1 MRESSIREL
10 NDSKNLLSWK
20 FATAI
25 LAFLWVPLVTFDFD
39 SHHDG
44 LIMVNVKLLR
54 DAISNSG
61 EWPFNQYGSF
71 WVFPQA
77 LFSMLFPEGF
87 LLLSIR
93 IFTVI
98 CYWITGYLI
107 WSLGSKFV
115 SRKGAFLAVV
125 LFFGSQPFI
134 GRFASDLTPWP
145 SAVLM
150 PVIVGEAIILNF
162 VIGENRRID
171 FKERAALFIAG
182 LIAPV
187 IVLTR
192 AQVGIALLLSILFF
206 VFLSK
211 GFLGTIW
218 ISLGFLFSS
227 TLFFLYLNSQG
238 WLGQS
243 LYDEFVF
250 GAVYLKHPEV
260 SHLPTP
266 IFTSIGTLSVL
277 VLLNF
282 GPKIILQLRKVFAVK
297 ILVSILVTLVIV
309 ITSTLF
315 FVLHERTLNPLS
327 SFTVFSRRLWMS
339 IFLGALAFEVIKQIR
354 IILMGKKSGLRKN
367 IVQRKRNALLAI
379 SIAGQIQLWPFFD
392 QQHFWWG
399 AVPGVVIVAIVY
411 IERINFLNYPLLK
424 NQRFQSVVL
433 TFCVIAS
440 AIQWVPQVTASRSAY
455 PLSFTSG
462 IRINPDASKT
472 DVAVQSFLK
481 RNLLPDT
488 RILNLCQNPDP
499 FYTKN
504 YLISAS
510 RIFVYWPQMQFADKY
525 MKSFRDSKPEAIV
538 ACSLNEF
545 NPDIQKQAEVDQ
557 MILLAQVAP
566 KKELIEKVIL
576 GGKTWQIWK
585 VH

>member
-44 LIMVNVKLLR
+44 LIMMNVKLLR

-77 LFSMLFPEGF
+77 FFSMLFPEGF

-107 WSLGSKFV
+107 WCLGSKFV

-162 VIGENRRID
+162 VIVETRCVNFRE
-171 FKERAALFIAG
+171 KLALFVAG
-182 LIAPV
+182 LIAPIV
-187 IVLTR
+187 VLTR
-192 AQVGIALLLSILFF
+192 AQVGIVLLLSLFF
-206 VFLSK
+206 FIFLSK
-211 GFLGTIW
+211 GLLGTFW
-218 ISLGFLFSS
+218 GALGFLFSS
-227 TLFFLYLNSQG
+227 TLFLLYLNSNG

-250 GAVYLKHPEV
+250 GSVYLKHPEV

-266 IFTSIGTLSVL
+266 IFTSIGTIFVLILLSVGPRTILRLRQVLGIKVLISILGLFFLLITTGLLL
-277 VLLNF
+277 VL
-282 GPKIILQLRKVFAVK
+282 R
-297 ILVSILVTLVIV
+297 
-309 ITSTLF
+309 
-315 FVLHERTLNPLS
+315 ERTLNPLS

-339 IFLGALAFEVIKQIR
+339 IFLGAIVYEAIKQVR
-354 IILMGKKSGLRKN
+354 IIFLEKKESRKN

-399 AVPGVVIVAIVY
+399 AVPGVVIVTMVY
-411 IERINFLNYPLLK
+411 IEKINFLNFPLLK

-440 AIQWVPQVTASRSAY
+440 AIQWVPQVTAARSSY

-462 IRINPDASKT
+462 IRINPDASTT

-525 MKSFRDSKPEAIV
+525 MESFRESKPEAIV
-538 ACSLNEF
+538 TCSLNEF